1 VTFVKYKRLGPTGLF
16 VSELCLGTMT
26 YGGKGFWAVIGKL
39 GVEAVASQLRR
50 AIEAGVNFIDTADVY
65 HEGESEKLLGEAM
78 RKLGVRR
85 EDLVIATKVK
95 GRAGPGPNDVGLSRK
110 HIFDSIDQSLR
121 RLGLDH
127 VDLYQ
132 IHGFDTLTPLEE
144 TLDALDDVV
153 RAGKVRYVGFC
164 NLPAWA
170 AMKALGLS
178 EKHGWSRFV
187 SAQMFYAIAARDI
200 EREIVPLAQDEQLAI
215 LPWSPL
221 AGGLL
226 TGKFKPGESGPAES
240 RRAQFDFP
248 IVDKNRAFACVDAMA
263 PIAKAH
269 GVSVARVALAYLL
282 HKPFVTS
289 VILGAKSDEQ
299 LADNLAAADLTLA
312 SDELTKLDAVSAL
325 PPEYPG
331 WMVDWQGRDRL
342 PGATRR

>member
-1 VTFVKYKRLGPTGLF
+1 MKYKRLGPTGLF

-26 YGGKGFWAVIGKL
+26 YGGKGFWSVIGKL
-39 GVEAVASQLRR
+39 GVDAVASQLRR
-50 AIEAGVNFIDTADVY
+50 AFDAGVNFIDTADVY
-65 HEGESEKLLGEAM
+65 HEGESERLLGEAM
-78 RKLGVRR
+78 RKVGLSRD
-85 EDLVIATKVK
+85 DLVLATKVK

-110 HIFDSIDQSLR
+110 HIFDSIDRSLK
-121 RLGLDH
+121 RLSVDH

-132 IHGFDTLTPLEE
+132 IHGFDTVTPLEE

-170 AMKALGLS
+170 AMKALALS
-178 EKHGWSRFV
+178 EQHGWARFV

-200 EREIVPLAQDEQLAI
+200 EREIVPLAQSEQLAI

-226 TGKFKPGESGPAES
+226 TGKFKAGESGPADT

-248 IVDKNRAFACVDAMA
+248 IVDKTRAFACVDAMA

-269 GVSVARVALAYLL
+269 GVSIARVALAYLL
-282 HKPFVTS
+282 HQPFVTS

-299 LADNLAAADLTLA
+299 LTDNLAAADLTLA
-312 SDELTKLDAVSAL
+312 GDELAKLDAVSAL

-331 WMVDWQGRDRL
+331 WMVEWQGRDRL